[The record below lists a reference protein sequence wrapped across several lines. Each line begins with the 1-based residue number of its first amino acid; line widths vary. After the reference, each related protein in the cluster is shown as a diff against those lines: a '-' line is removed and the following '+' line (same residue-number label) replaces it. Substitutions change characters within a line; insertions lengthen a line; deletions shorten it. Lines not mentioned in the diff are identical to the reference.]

1 VYQAQLTRGGRHPL
15 YDQILEIPQQIVPSQ
30 DSSAGGAEGTSEGS
44 TPCNPAPLD
53 AITDNTSAGPGDE
66 DWCIRRCT
74 ELALERGIGR
84 KEAPDQGMAFFRC
97 VNQCMGSN
105 DYPERRPYFPP
116 AQHSES
122 QSLLS
127 SILPHLQTISPWW
140 VVIPFLP
147 FVLAAP

>member
-1 VYQAQLTRGGRHPL
+1 MVQRVHRRARLP
-15 YDQILEIPQQIVPSQ
+15 
-30 DSSAGGAEGTSEGS
+30 A
-44 TPCNPAPLD
+44 NPAPLD
-53 AITDNTSAGPGDE
+53 AITDDADAGPGDE

-105 DYPERRPYFPP
+105 DYPGNGGRTFR
-116 AQHSES
+116 QLKHSES

-127 SILPHLQTISPWW
+127 SSLPHLQTISPWW
-140 VVIPFLP
+140 VVISLFTVCSCCTLTKGADRHVTDNWKYHLRG
-147 FVLAAP
+147 FTND